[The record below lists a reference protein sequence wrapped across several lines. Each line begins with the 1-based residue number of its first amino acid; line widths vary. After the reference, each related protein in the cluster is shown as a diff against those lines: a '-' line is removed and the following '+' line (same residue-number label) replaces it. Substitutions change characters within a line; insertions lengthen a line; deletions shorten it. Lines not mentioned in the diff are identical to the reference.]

1 MQTNEEKNKSCRK
14 QDATRIELLPISEVL
29 PYAKNPRKNNK
40 AVAFVKESIRQF
52 GFKVPIIIDSKREIV
67 CGHTRILA
75 AKSLGMTEIPCIF
88 ADDLTDEQ
96 VKAFRLADNKVS
108 EFSEWDLD
116 LLNNELSEIA
126 EIDMGDFGFSD
137 DEEKEPKEEYDLSNS
152 IFQII
157 VECEDEQEQEEIFN
171 RLQEEGLKCRLSTL

>member
-52 GFKVPIIIDSKREIV
+52 GFKVPIIIDSKREII

-152 IFQII
+152 TFQII

-171 RLQEEGLKCRLSTL
+171 RLQEEGLKCHLSTL